1 MWNRVFYT
9 AKYIEM
15 LRSFHFVRC
24 AWYQSKDHA
33 SMGPYWQNRTQEAT
47 SRSCQYCGT
56 QGGGHPNY
64 SCIWTQRRQTWT
76 ACGTHH
82 VILQGTVTLSVFFFF
97 FMQRRKKDSFKII
110 LKFVYIYRPSTVK
123 IIFLG
128 WEETHF
134 QKFTDVCYHRGFE
147 FQTKLVIWKSMH
159 PLTDASH
166 SSHTV
171 LTVVN

>member
-1 MWNRVFYT
+1 MTGPKSLHQGQFNIMYLDNTKKYQGRFTVCKGLHIMIIFKSLIWNRVFNT
-9 AKYIEM
+9 TKSEM

-56 QGGGHPNY
+56 QGGGHPDY

-82 VILQGTVTLSVFFFF
+82 VILQGTLTLIICFCF
-97 FMQRRKKDSFKII
+97 FMQGRKKK
-110 LKFVYIYRPSTVK
+110 
-123 IIFLG
+123 G
-128 WEETHF
+128 
-134 QKFTDVCYHRGFE
+134 
-147 FQTKLVIWKSMH
+147 
-159 PLTDASH
+159 
-166 SSHTV
+166 
-171 LTVVN
+171 

>member
-1 MWNRVFYT
+1 
-9 AKYIEM
+9 M

-56 QGGGHPNY
+56 QGGGHPDY

-82 VILQGTVTLSVFFFF
+82 VILQGTLTLTVFLLFFLCRGEKRIVF
-97 FMQRRKKDSFKII
+97 RSFLNSFTCVVHPL
-110 LKFVYIYRPSTVK
+110 LKLFSLT
-123 IIFLG
+123 G

-134 QKFTDVCYHRGFE
+134 HCLCVIIEVTLE
-147 FQTKLVIWKSMH
+147 FQMKLVIWKSMH
-159 PLTDASH
+159 PLTDASC
-166 SSHTV
+166 SSHSMF
-171 LTVVN
+171 

>member
-1 MWNRVFYT
+1 MCKGLHIMIMFKSLIWNRAFNT
-9 AKYIEM
+9 AKYIIEM

-56 QGGGHPNY
+56 QGGGHPDY

-82 VILQGTVTLSVFFFF
+82 VILQGTLTLIICFFFLCREGKKRIVLRSF
-97 FMQRRKKDSFKII
+97 LNSFTCIVHLPLKLFSLVERKHIFKSWQI
-110 LKFVYIYRPSTVK
+110 LLS
-123 IIFLG
+123 
-128 WEETHF
+128 
-134 QKFTDVCYHRGFE
+134 
-147 FQTKLVIWKSMH
+147 
-159 PLTDASH
+159 
-166 SSHTV
+166 
-171 LTVVN
+171 

>member
-1 MWNRVFYT
+1 
-9 AKYIEM
+9 M
-15 LRSFHFVRC
+15 LRSFRFVRC

-56 QGGGHPNY
+56 QGGGHPDY

-82 VILQGTVTLSVFFFF
+82 VILQGTLTLSVFFFLCREEKRIVLRSF
-97 FMQRRKKDSFKII
+97 LNSFTSIVHPLLKLFSLVERKHI
-110 LKFVYIYRPSTVK
+110 
-123 IIFLG
+123 
-128 WEETHF
+128 F
-134 QKFTDVCYHRGFE
+134 QKITDVCYHRGFE

>member
-1 MWNRVFYT
+1 MIIFKSLMWNRVFYT

-97 FMQRRKKDSFKII
+97 LCREEKRIVLRSFLNSFTSIVHPLLKLFSLVERKHIFKSLQMCVIIEILSFK
-110 LKFVYIYRPSTVK
+110 RS
-123 IIFLG
+123 
-128 WEETHF
+128 
-134 QKFTDVCYHRGFE
+134 
-147 FQTKLVIWKSMH
+147 
-159 PLTDASH
+159 
-166 SSHTV
+166 
-171 LTVVN
+171 

>member
-1 MWNRVFYT
+1 
-9 AKYIEM
+9 M

-33 SMGPYWQNRTQEAT
+33 SMGSYWQNRTQEAT

-56 QGGGHPNY
+56 QRGGHPDY
-64 SCIWTQRRQTWT
+64 SCIRTQRRQTWT

-82 VILQGTVTLSVFFFF
+82 VILQGTLALTFFF
-97 FMQRRKKDSFKII
+97 FMQRRKKDSFQII
-110 LKFVYIYRPSTVK
+110 LKFIYMYRPSTVK

-134 QKFTDVCYHRGFE
+134 HFLCVIIEATLE
-147 FQTKLVIWKSMH
+147 FQTK
-159 PLTDASH
+159 
-166 SSHTV
+166 
-171 LTVVN
+171 

>member
-1 MWNRVFYT
+1 MLPWDPTGKTGPKKPLPDHVSIVEPKEEVIPTTPVSEHKGGKPEQPAGPIMWFY
-9 AKYIEM
+9 KVHSH
-15 LRSFHFVRC
+15 LV
-24 AWYQSKDHA
+24 
-33 SMGPYWQNRTQEAT
+33 
-47 SRSCQYCGT
+47 
-56 QGGGHPNY
+56 
-64 SCIWTQRRQTWT
+64 
-76 ACGTHH
+76 
-82 VILQGTVTLSVFFFF
+82 FF

>member
-1 MWNRVFYT
+1 MSGVLGIKVKIMLPWDPTGKTGPKKPLPDHVSIVEPKEEVIPTTPVSEHKGGKPEQPAGPIMWFY
-9 AKYIEM
+9 KVHSH
-15 LRSFHFVRC
+15 L
-24 AWYQSKDHA
+24 
-33 SMGPYWQNRTQEAT
+33 
-47 SRSCQYCGT
+47 
-56 QGGGHPNY
+56 
-64 SCIWTQRRQTWT
+64 
-76 ACGTHH
+76 
-82 VILQGTVTLSVFFFF
+82 VFFS

-110 LKFVYIYRPSTVK
+110 LKFFYMYRPSTVK

-147 FQTKLVIWKSMH
+147 FQMKLVIWKSMH